1 MPGGGGAGQAQ
12 GGERGDDHDDV
23 EQSRSDVGP
32 DFGKQQPAR
41 VGMMRKLAL
50 AADPPGG
57 GQPLRLGRALL
68 DPTPKNAIWIKA
80 RFPGH
85 ASEK

>member
-1 MPGGGGAGQAQ
+1 
-12 GGERGDDHDDV
+12 
-23 EQSRSDVGP
+23 
-32 DFGKQQPAR
+32 
-41 VGMMRKLAL
+41 MMRKLAL